1 MTKKLFFFLGLK
13 LDLIHDD
20 WFGLAPLASPE
31 SLSEVSSIS
40 SRTSILVTQTTV
52 CEINTPKVMRRTPKI
67 IGNLSTC
74 ADDIRNVRN
83 FQMAKIFRRCSNNGS
98 PATTNS
104 SSNLSYESA
113 ASSSKCTACDN
124 DIEVKCCG
132 SSDRIISGESDDF
145 QSAEDILD
153 NVLASAGCKDFFN
166 SQKGF
171 LETHFDLLE
180 ETPRT
185 NRGGQSPSTPQVS
198 TIKFYQLFH

>member
-1 MTKKLFFFLGLK
+1 MVLGLK

-40 SRTSILVTQTTV
+40 SRASLLVTQTTI

-98 PATTNS
+98 PATNS

-113 ASSSKCTACDN
+113 ASSNKCTSCDK
-124 DIEVKCCG
+124 DIPNKCCG
-132 SSDRIISGESDDF
+132 SLDRMISGESDEF

-153 NVLASAGCKDFFN
+153 NVLVSAGCKDFFD

-180 ETPRT
+180 EPPKT
-185 NRGGQSPSTPQVS
+185 NTAGQSPSTPQVS
-198 TIKFYQLFH
+198 TITSCHLNII